1 MKSTFTFLCSFLFIS
16 QVVLAQGG
24 WQRIYPAI
32 LGGTL
37 GDGIEAVR
45 QTADGGYIL
54 AGVSEYST
62 SGGNNRIVKV
72 DDVGNIQWTQSYSNM
87 GLHSSATNIEI
98 TADGGYIIEGT
109 RTNASTY
116 VSEVYLQRID
126 ANGNQVW
133 LNIYPEAKNSYSGN
147 LTNDGG
153 YIQVGYYD
161 NNSIQDT
168 LVIVK
173 TAANGSVD
181 WLRKYPNTG
190 TGIERIPISIME
202 SNNGDILMMG
212 YKDIGFGGNNFL
224 WRLSA
229 SGDSIWQQTYGMQSS
244 FPEGLGGFVELAD
257 GSIVVLSN
265 DATTFGNTK
274 IFLFKTTSTGAIL
287 WETYFNQ
294 IPSIAFGTD
303 IDTTND
309 GGFILTAYQTIAS
322 SNHVMLIK
330 TNSAGQPDWIKDY
343 QGYGVGSFK
352 SFSVRQTSDGGY
364 IVGGAKM
371 ESAYTRTNM
380 YLIKTDNLGEIYG
393 NTIQGNV
400 FADANADCANTQGEY
415 TFSNW
420 MVKASGLQTFYT
432 STDANGNYWMRVD
445 TGNYQVTL
453 HPAAG
458 NIYWSTSCTNDTLQ
472 ISIPQNLSTI
482 DTSFAQTASAFCP
495 LLSVDMGTPFLR
507 RCFDNTYV
515 IHYCNTG
522 TADANDAFIDAT
534 FDEYLNVN
542 ATSILVP
549 FTQIDSVTFRF
560 PIGNIGI
567 GQCGSIAVPV
577 SVSCNAYLGQTHCS
591 EVSIYPNQSCL
602 LPEWT
607 GPSVDLNVVCR
618 NDSAIFILHNSNGAM
633 QADQSYVI
641 YADST
646 IAQTGTILLQAGET
660 REIGC
665 ASNIGSTYRIIVNQA
680 VDYPAYLGDSIVS
693 IAIEACGDTSFGG
706 WVTQFDNYDGAPS
719 LDIDCRTNI
728 GAYDPNDKTPS
739 PMGVGEEHYIYKNTD
754 LEYLIRFQNTGTD
767 TAFTI
772 VVRDTISNY
781 LNLASFQPGASS
793 HSYTWRTYGDNVQ
806 AVEFTFNNI
815 QLPDSFVNEVASHG
829 FFKYRIKQK
838 TNVELGS
845 VINNTAAIYF
855 DFNEPVITNTT
866 FHTIGEDFIENGVI
880 TAIQQNS
887 SVGSKVKIYPNPFST
902 QTTFELP
909 SNASSQLTLSDALGR
924 IVKTVNAT
932 SDKIQLTNE
941 GLAKGLYFYRIY
953 AGSNLID
960 SGKLIIQ

>member
-16 QVVLAQGG
+16 QIVLAQGG
-24 WQRIYPAI
+24 WQRIYSPI

-54 AGVSEYST
+54 AGVSEFGT

-87 GLHSSATNIEI
+87 GLNSSATNIEI

-109 RTNASTY
+109 LTNASTY
-116 VSEVYLQRID
+116 ASEVYLQRID

-147 LTNDGG
+147 LTSDGG

-161 NNSIQDT
+161 NNTIQDT
-168 LVIVK
+168 LVIIK

-181 WLRKYPNTG
+181 WLRKYPNIG

-202 SNNGDILMMG
+202 SNNGDLLMMG

-229 SGDSIWQQTYGMQSS
+229 SGDSIWQQTYGVQSS

-274 IFLFKTTSTGAIL
+274 VFLYKTTSTGAIL

-371 ESAYTRTNM
+371 QSAYTRTNM

-420 MVKASGLQTFYT
+420 MVKASGLQTFFT

-482 DTSFAQTASAFCP
+482 DTSFAQTAIAFCP

-507 RCFDNTYV
+507 RCFDNTYM
-515 IHYCNTG
+515 IHYCNNG

-534 FDEYLNVN
+534 FDEFLNVN
-542 ATSILVP
+542 ATSIQVP
-549 FTQIDSVTFRF
+549 FTQVDSVTFRF

-567 GQCGSIAVPV
+567 GQCGSIVVPV
-577 SVSCNAYLGQTHCS
+577 SVSCNSYLGQTHCS

-607 GPSVDLNVVCR
+607 GPSVDLNAECR
-618 NDSAIFILHNSNGAM
+618 NDSAIFILHNTNGAM
-633 QADQSYVI
+633 QVEQSYVI
-641 YADST
+641 YVDST
-646 IAQTGTILLQAGET
+646 ITQTGTVLLQAGET

-665 ASNIGSTYRIIVNQA
+665 LSSIGSTYRIIVNQA
-680 VDYPAYLGDSIVS
+680 VDYPTYLGDSIVS
-693 IAIEACGDTSFGG
+693 IAIEACGYISFGG

-815 QLPDSFVNEVASHG
+815 QLPDSFVNEIASHG
-829 FFKYRIKQK
+829 FFKYRIKQNA
-838 TNVELGS
+838 NVELGG

-880 TAIQQNS
+880 TAIPQNMS
-887 SVGSKVKIYPNPFST
+887 MNSKVKIYPNPFST
-902 QTTFELP
+902 YTTFELP
-909 SNASSQLTLSDALGR
+909 FESNSILTITDVLGKT
-924 IVKTVNAT
+924 VKTMYSCSN
-932 SDKIQLTNE
+932 KIQLTRE
-941 GLAKGLYFYRIY
+941 GISKGMYFYTIQ
-953 AGSNLID
+953 SNGKQID